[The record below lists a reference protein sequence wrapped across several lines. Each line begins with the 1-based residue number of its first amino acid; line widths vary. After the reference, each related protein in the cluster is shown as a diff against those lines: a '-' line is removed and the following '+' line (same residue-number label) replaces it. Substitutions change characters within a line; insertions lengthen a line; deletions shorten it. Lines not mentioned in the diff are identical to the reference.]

1 MEETI
6 VADEW
11 GGLARSDVD
20 NMEHLVAMLMR
31 IVTEEK
37 ENIGNDCRVQLCLV
51 LLYLVNMTAVHNKL

>member
-11 GGLARSDVD
+11 GGLTRSDVD
-20 NMEHLVAMLMR
+20 NMEHLETMLMR
-31 IVTEEK
+31 IMTEEK
-37 ENIGNDCRVQLCLV
+37 ENISNDCRVQLCLV